1 MNLSGQKDRAA
12 ELERKLQELKSQKPG
27 DEEPNKEEVRAGDRL
42 RVHELELERTSLK
55 QELSVS
61 AICSYPAVTA
71 GLGGTMLEK
80 YLNFDFV
87 FFKFSAL
94 KFAGFSFRRP

>member
-12 ELERKLQELKSQKPG
+12 ELERKLQDLMSQKPG
-27 DEEPNKEEVRAGDRL
+27 DEELDKEEVRAGDRL

-61 AICSYPAVTA
+61 AIVI
-71 GLGGTMLEK
+71 LL
-80 YLNFDFV
+80 
-87 FFKFSAL
+87 
-94 KFAGFSFRRP
+94 